1 MHLWEETH
9 AAAVIFLCTHKISSN
24 CKSRRR
30 RSLLTLKS
38 LVENKAL
45 SFFYGQ
51 TSGPLSLLRKHKTL
65 PEQVQSTKEQI
76 QQRKQKPE
84 SKASLRNCCSKREK
98 FRSER
103 TSRRRM
109 RRMRSPGLLPLD
121 VRLLPEGLS
130 RRRPATE
137 GARPGPGRPAAGL
150 LTHPRR
156 NWIPNLPSDLD
167 NATDIRYLLDLGLF
181 GTSIFGLL

>member
-1 MHLWEETH
+1 MDKLHVLY
-9 AAAVIFLCTHKISSN
+9 IYFGK
-24 CKSRRR
+24 
-30 RSLLTLKS
+30 
-38 LVENKAL
+38 
-45 SFFYGQ
+45 Y
-51 TSGPLSLLRKHKTL
+51 KTL

-84 SKASLRNCCSKREK
+84 SKASLRNCSNTFRCSKRDK

-109 RRMRSPGLLPLD
+109 RRRSPGLLPLD
-121 VRLLPEGLS
+121 VRLLPEGLPQ
-130 RRRPATE
+130 RRPVTE
-137 GARPGPGRPAAGL
+137 GGRTGPGRPAGGI

-156 NWIPNLPSDLD
+156 PWIPNLPSDLD
-167 NATDIRYLLDLGLF
+167 NATDFRCPLDLGLF

>member
-1 MHLWEETH
+1 
-9 AAAVIFLCTHKISSN
+9 
-24 CKSRRR
+24 
-30 RSLLTLKS
+30 
-38 LVENKAL
+38 
-45 SFFYGQ
+45 
-51 TSGPLSLLRKHKTL
+51 
-65 PEQVQSTKEQI
+65 
-76 QQRKQKPE
+76 
-84 SKASLRNCCSKREK
+84 LRNCCSKREK

-167 NATDIRYLLDLGLF
+167 NATDIRYLLDLGHF